1 MQKLYRSAL
10 NFCIQH
16 HRKYKKK
23 FINSVFFYLMI
34 KMRFRPMAKILCA
47 DNSAAVCQQKHF
59 SQDEEC
65 LEVN

>member
-1 MQKLYRSAL
+1 MAKVFSL
-10 NFCIQH
+10 NNGLNEQLDTI
-16 HRKYKKK
+16 
-23 FINSVFFYLMI
+23 FFYLMI

>member
-1 MQKLYRSAL
+1 MWYIGYIDIYNRIHRNANLSINLLYSDQK
-10 NFCIQH
+10 
-16 HRKYKKK
+16 
-23 FINSVFFYLMI
+23 
-34 KMRFRPMAKILCA
+34 RFRPSAKILCA